1 MPFTLSHAAAALPL
15 RRLNLVWS
23 AFVIGS
29 MAPDFPYIVGNVAY
43 RSWGHDFPGVIE
55 FTLPASIFALW
66 LFHAAIKRPVTTL
79 MPSGVQ
85 RRLSRQLG
93 DFKFGGPGR
102 FAAILF
108 SVVLGIATHLVW
120 DGFTHAFTW
129 PWRRWVW
136 LQGWIR
142 IPGVGLK
149 PVYESLQYASTII
162 GLVALMIWVL
172 LWYRDTTPGPAV
184 NGAPSRFPLAL
195 AMFAVAIAAG
205 LLRAWLV
212 VGRPANPH
220 VGDSFLLVL
229 GVTAIA
235 LVFWQVLV
243 YCLMISSHQTWIIS

>member
-79 MPSGVQ
+79 LPSGVQ

-120 DGFTHAFTW
+120 DG
-129 PWRRWVW
+129 
-136 LQGWIR
+136 
-142 IPGVGLK
+142 
-149 PVYESLQYASTII
+149 VYPRLH
-162 GLVALMIWVL
+162 
-172 LWYRDTTPGPAV
+172 
-184 NGAPSRFPLAL
+184 L
-195 AMFAVAIAAG
+195 AMAAMG
-205 LLRAWLV
+205 LAARV
-212 VGRPANPH
+212 DQ
-220 VGDSFLLVL
+220 DS
-229 GVTAIA
+229 GG
-235 LVFWQVLV
+235 WP
-243 YCLMISSHQTWIIS
+243 